1 MKNIWVSSRPGID
14 RTGLLEEQAMDWLD
28 REMVPGDPL
37 HSEPAGGVDDFG
49 AEVFQMVSFCLSG
62 EYYAVDVMAVQEIN
76 RLSDVTRVPR
86 APHYVDGVINLRGKI
101 LPVINLRKLLGFPPM
116 TEVTEEMRM
125 IVVNTEGMM
134 AGLTVDEV
142 NQVIRIPTER
152 VETDQDFVIAN
163 KLGDLIRG
171 VAHLEDRLVT
181 LLDIGKLVAVSPA
194 IRDRQGV

>member
-1 MKNIWVSSRPGID
+1 
-14 RTGLLEEQAMDWLD
+14 MDWLN
-28 REMVPGDPL
+28 REMVPDDPL
-37 HSEPAGGVDDFG
+37 HAGPPVGMDDFG
-49 AEVFQMVSFCLSG
+49 ANVVQMVSFRLSG

-116 TEVTEEMRM
+116 AEVTEEMRM
-125 IVVNTEGMM
+125 IVVNTEGML

-152 VETDQDFVIAN
+152 VETEQDFVIAN

-181 LLDIGKLVAVSPA
+181 LLDIGKLVAVSPPV
-194 IRDRQGV
+194 RDRQGV

>member
-1 MKNIWVSSRPGID
+1 
-14 RTGLLEEQAMDWLD
+14 MDWLD
-28 REMVPGDPL
+28 KGTLPAEPERHEMV
-37 HSEPAGGVDDFG
+37 GGLADFG
-49 AEVFQMVSFCLSG
+49 SDVLQMVSFRLSG
-62 EYYAVDVMAVQEIN
+62 EDYAVDVMSVQEIN

-86 APHYVDGVINLRGKI
+86 APHFVDGVINLRGKI

-125 IVVNTEGMM
+125 IVVNTEGNL

-142 NQVIRIPTER
+142 NQVIRIPVEK
-152 VETDQDFVIAN
+152 VETEQDFGIAN
-163 KLGDLIRG
+163 KLGDVIRG

-194 IRDRQGV
+194 LREHQGA